1 MCIDLFLVFNGR
13 WKNGLLDFVLLVYTK
28 GKAKLTYTQNI
39 FTKIKH
45 EIKHSNLPTL
55 QKFVMWYMQI
65 YNFTQATTFP
75 NDIQLISQEKKKPT
89 IELIIVLA
97 PQMRG

>member
-45 EIKHSNLPTL
+45 GNFPTL